1 MRRIMGLVIALAGLF
16 VAGSAA
22 AHHNMSA
29 AFNFDDRVTVSGPL
43 VKVSWTNPHTYLS
56 VESKS
61 GATSGQT
68 WSMEGPSPN
77 FFRTRDIARSEFDS
91 AIGKTV
97 TAELSRARDGSQ
109 TGLIRTVTLPD
120 GKVISLCPQNC

>member
-1 MRRIMGLVIALAGLF
+1 MRRRIGFAIGLAGLL
-16 VAGSAA
+16 VAGSAW

-43 VKVSWTNPHTYLS
+43 TKVSWTNPHTYLS
-56 VESKS
+56 VDSTT
-61 GATSGQT
+61 GDTTGQT

-77 FFRTRDIARSEFDS
+77 YFRSHDIARSEFES
-91 AIGKTV
+91 AINQTV
-97 TAELSRARDGSQ
+97 TAELSRARDGSH
-109 TGLIRTVTLPD
+109 TGLIRTITLPG